1 MPDRNS
7 LLSSASVGVAIIGS
21 AIGDQLL
28 SLAGPVLAL
37 LVHIWT
43 EQSRKKA
50 IATDDPIRQLEK
62 ENLRFWRQAAVDWQA
77 RCEAAARELER
88 FRKQSEPVAITP
100 PFPPGEASTD
110 A

>member
-1 MPDRNS
+1 VTDRNS

-43 EQSRKKA
+43 QQREKRDYRK
-50 IATDDPIRQLEK
+50 
-62 ENLRFWRQAAVDWQA
+62 LRFRLDFA
-77 RCEAAARELER
+77 EASNLALKRKLYLATKELEHYR
-88 FRKQSEPVAITP
+88 QPVSPVITP
-100 PFPPGEASTD
+100 PFPPGEACSD